1 MIRVC
6 HANVRGALYRNLCR
20 ALLYSCK
27 ECYVPLQQ
35 LLVAFSRIL
44 WAQQTGH
51 LNVEQASAHKK
62 KSSGRSIWQS
72 SALAMEAWRHGA
84 VTYWVST
91 RSCWGGRQCPAL
103 QQCHSTPATL
113 DAGWKKQVCSQME
126 TATEPHVMGLY
137 TQLVLPKSS

>member
-1 MIRVC
+1 MIHIC

-51 LNVEQASAHKK
+51 LKIFFVSKHLLTKKIFREEHLAEQRPSHGSLEARCCHLLGKHQELL
-62 KSSGRSIWQS
+62 RWQAVSCSPAVSQHPSNTGCGLKESLQSDGNCNRAPRDGPVYLAS
-72 SALAMEAWRHGA
+72 SA
-84 VTYWVST
+84 
-91 RSCWGGRQCPAL
+91 
-103 QQCHSTPATL
+103 
-113 DAGWKKQVCSQME
+113 
-126 TATEPHVMGLY
+126 
-137 TQLVLPKSS
+137 